1 MSGGGKEG
9 HTEHDGRDEQKTD
22 PLHNNMQPPVRQVG
36 AELPRGEGQAADK
49 EDEGHGA
56 VDDAVLGPDGAAVG
70 GDGCWLLAIG
80 SAPNK

>member
-1 MSGGGKEG
+1 
-9 HTEHDGRDEQKTD
+9 
-22 PLHNNMQPPVRQVG
+22 MQPPVGQVG
-36 AELPRGEGQAADK
+36 AELPRWERQSADE
-49 EDEGHGA
+49 EDEGYSA